1 MDWILLLIFLFA
13 AYAFLAWYIHT
24 RKLWE
29 EHIIFYGPIMAIKTN
44 RVGFFDKFTAWRT
57 FFRIYGTIGVIAVI
71 IVSVLITLML
81 FISVRYTLLIQPE
94 PTGIYEPQNILL
106 IPGINQYVP
115 STLAV
120 WLAFIITIG
129 IHEFGHAILCR
140 VENIKVKGMGALV
153 AVIPIGFFVEP
164 DEEELD
170 KTKGMPK
177 ARMFGAGITNNLV
190 FGFSCFVLLIL
201 AMGMVI
207 PEQQPVIYGIY
218 KNYSADIAGVPPD
231 SVIHF
236 IEITST
242 SPREDIKSVVLNPV
256 SKSEWSSNDT
266 GETSGTGSLLNL
278 TAEREKYF
286 LGVPDPS
293 PAYLSTIDLYLKQ
306 RYSQR
311 SNSGDNSTSYNPF
324 LPISYTDHN
333 LATCNTKSSTGY
345 LVTTAVRVPVSSREQ
360 VSTVLNATRPGDR
373 IVLGVEKNSVIKEY
387 PLNLSRWPP
396 EAGARES
403 GFMGITYYDG
413 ALVKSAVQGMFSPV
427 GFFQFLVVPFAN
439 NDGSQFLRIIAF
451 DTPDT
456 RFYQVPFEGFWGV
469 IHLLFWCA
477 WININVGIFNA
488 IPMVPLDGG
497 YIFKEGVD
505 RLLDRRGMIRYS
517 GYVVSAVSYVMIVVL
532 MSLILLP
539 YLMHIDVLLR

>member
-1 MDWILLLIFLFA
+1 MDWILLLLFLVG
-13 AYAFLAWYIHT
+13 AYTIIAWYIHT
-24 RKLWE
+24 KKLWE

-140 VENIKVKGMGALV
+140 VENIRVKGMGALV

-207 PEQQPVIYGIY
+207 PAQQPVIYGVY
-218 KNYSADIAGVPPD
+218 KNYSADSAGVPPD
-231 SVIHF
+231 STIQY
-236 IEITST
+236 IEITNT
-242 SPREDIKSVVLNPV
+242 TLRENTTPVALSPI
-256 SKSEWSSNDT
+256 SKSSWSSN
-266 GETSGTGSLLNL
+266 GTGSVPRTGAVLNL
-278 TAEREKYF
+278 TVEREKYI

-293 PAYLSTIDLYLKQ
+293 PAYLLTIDQYLKQ
-306 RYSQR
+306 RYSQKSYGR
-311 SNSGDNSTSYNPF
+311 ENSTSYDPF
-324 LPISYTDHN
+324 LLVSNPEGN
-333 LATCNTKSSTGY
+333 MAPGNTTLGTGQ
-345 LVTTAVRVPVSSREQ
+345 LVTTSVRVPVSSREQ
-360 VSTVLNATRPGDR
+360 VSTLLNATRPGDH
-373 IVLGVEKNSVIKEY
+373 ITLGIEKNGTVKDYS
-387 PLNLSRWPP
+387 LNLSSWPV
-396 EAGARES
+396 EAGARQS

-427 GFFQFLVVPFAN
+427 GFFQFLIIPFGT
-439 NDGSQFLRIIAF
+439 DQGTQFLRIIAF

-456 RFYQVPFEGFWGV
+456 RFYQVPFIGFWDV

-505 RLLDRRGMIRYS
+505 RLLDRRGLIRYS
-517 GYVVSAVSYVMIVVL
+517 GHIVSTVSYVMIVVL
-532 MSLILLP
+532 MSLIFLP
-539 YLMHIDVLLR
+539 YLMHM

>member
-1 MDWILLLIFLFA
+1 MDWIFLLIFLVT
-13 AYAFLAWYIHT
+13 AYAIIAYYVYT
-24 RKLWE
+24 RKFWE
-29 EHIIFYGPIMAIKTN
+29 EHIIFYGPIMAIKTR
-44 RVGFFDKFTAWRT
+44 RVGFFDKFAAWRT

-81 FISVRYTLLIQPE
+81 FVSFRYTLLIRPE

-177 ARMFGAGITNNLV
+177 VRMFGAGITNNLV

-201 AMGMVI
+201 LMGMVI
-207 PEQQPVIYGIY
+207 PAQQPVIYGVY
-218 KNYSADIAGVPPD
+218 KNYPAENAGVPSE
-231 SVIHF
+231 SVIQY
-236 IEITST
+236 IEITNT
-242 SPREDIKSVVLNPV
+242 SPRWDNVSVVLNPF
-256 SKSEWSSNDT
+256 SKSEWSSHDT
-266 GETSGTGSLLNL
+266 GSTAETGSLLNL
-278 TAEREKYF
+278 TREREIYF

-293 PAYLSTIDLYLKQ
+293 TAYISTIDLYLKQ
-306 RYSQR
+306 RHSQK
-311 SNSGDNSTSYNPF
+311 SFGGENSTSYDPVHPF
-324 LPISYTDHN
+324 SPSDQN
-333 LATCNTKSSTGY
+333 LTIGNTTSSIGH
-345 LVTTAVRVPVSSREQ
+345 LVSPAIRVQVSSREQ
-360 VSTVLNATRPGDR
+360 VSTLLNATKPGDQ
-373 IVLGVEKNSVIKEY
+373 IIIGVEKNGIINDY
-387 PLNLSRWPP
+387 PLNLSRWPT

-413 ALVKSAVQGMFSPV
+413 ALVKSSVEGMFSPV
-427 GFFQFLVVPFAN
+427 GFFQFLIIPFG
-439 NDGSQFLRIIAF
+439 NDQGTQFLRIIAF
-451 DTPDT
+451 ETTDT
-456 RFYQVPFEGFWGV
+456 RFYQVPFAGFWGI

-477 WININVGIFNA
+477 WININIGIFNA

-497 YIFKEGVD
+497 YILKEGVD
-505 RLLDRRGMIRYS
+505 RFLERRGLIRFS
-517 GYVVSAVSYVMIVVL
+517 GLIVSAVSYVMIVL
-532 MSLILLP
+532 LLSLIFLP
-539 YLMHIDVLLR
+539 YLMHM

>member
-1 MDWILLLIFLFA
+1 MDWILLLLFLVA
-13 AYAFLAWYIHT
+13 AYTIIAWYIHT

-81 FISVRYTLLIQPE
+81 FVSVRYTLLIQPE

-170 KTKGMPK
+170 KTKGIPK

-207 PEQQPVIYGIY
+207 PAQQPVIYGVY
-218 KNYSADIAGVPPD
+218 KNYSADSAGVPPD
-231 SVIHF
+231 STIQY
-236 IEITST
+236 IEITNT
-242 SPREDIKSVVLNPV
+242 TLRGNNSPVAISPI
-256 SKSEWSSNDT
+256 SKSSGSSN
-266 GETSGTGSLLNL
+266 GTGSMPVTGSVLNL
-278 TAEREKYF
+278 TAEREKYI

-293 PAYLSTIDLYLKQ
+293 PVYLLTIDQYLKQ
-306 RYSQR
+306 RYSQKSYGR
-311 SNSGDNSTSYNPF
+311 ENITSYDPF
-324 LPISYTDHN
+324 LPVSNPELNPVTG
-333 LATCNTKSSTGY
+333 NTTLGTGQMI
-345 LVTTAVRVPVSSREQ
+345 TTSVRVPVSSREQ
-360 VSTVLNATRPGDR
+360 LSTLLNATRPGDH
-373 IVLGVEKNSVIKEY
+373 ITLGIEKNGTVKDYS
-387 PLNLSRWPP
+387 LNLSYWPA
-396 EAGARES
+396 EAGARQS

-427 GFFQFLVVPFAN
+427 GFFQFLIIPFGT
-439 NDGSQFLRIIAF
+439 DQGTQFLRIIAF

-456 RFYQVPFEGFWGV
+456 RFYLVPFVGFWGV

-505 RLLDRRGMIRYS
+505 RLLDRRGLIRYS
-517 GYVVSAVSYVMIVVL
+517 GHIVSTVSYVMIVVL
-532 MSLILLP
+532 MSLIFLP
-539 YLMHIDVLLR
+539 YLMHM

>member
-1 MDWILLLIFLFA
+1 MDWILLLISLVL
-13 AYAFLAWYIHT
+13 AYAFFAWYIHT

-29 EHIIFYGPIMAIKTN
+29 DHIIFYGPIMAIKTN
-44 RVGFFDKFTAWRT
+44 RVGFFDKFAAWRT

-81 FISVRYTLLIQPE
+81 FVSFRYTLLLRPE

-120 WLAFIITIG
+120 WFAFIITIG

-201 AMGMVI
+201 AMGMVV
-207 PEQQPVIYGIY
+207 PAQQPVIYGVY
-218 KNYSADIAGVPPD
+218 KNYPAENAGVPPE
-231 SVIHF
+231 SLIRY
-236 IEITST
+236 IEITNT
-242 SPREDIKSVVLNPV
+242 SPYHDNVSVVLNPD
-256 SKSEWSSNDT
+256 SKSEWSFNDT
-266 GETSGTGSLLNL
+266 GATSGTGSRLNL
-278 TAEREKYF
+278 TAEREKYL
-286 LGVPDPS
+286 LGIPDPS

-306 RYSQR
+306 RYSPR
-311 SNSGDNSTSYNPF
+311 FYGGENSTVFNPF
-324 LPISYTDHN
+324 LPFSLPDHN
-333 LATCNTKSSTGY
+333 LTIGNTTSSTGH
-345 LVTTAVRVPVSSREQ
+345 LVSPAVRVPVSSREQ
-360 VSTVLNATRPGDR
+360 VSTLLNATKPGDR
-373 IVLGVEKNSVIKEY
+373 IVLGVEKNDVINDY
-387 PLNLSRWPP
+387 PLNLSHWPT

-413 ALVKSAVQGMFSPV
+413 ALVKSSVGGMLSPV
-427 GFFQFLVVPFAN
+427 GFFQFLIIPF
-439 NDGSQFLRIIAF
+439 GSDQGTQFLRIIAF
-451 DTPDT
+451 ETTDIQ
-456 RFYQVPFEGFWGV
+456 FYQVPFAGFWGV

-497 YIFKEGVD
+497 YIFKEGVV
-505 RLLDRRGMIRYS
+505 RLLERRGLIRFS
-517 GYVVSAVSYVMIVVL
+517 GHIVSAVSYVMIVVL
-532 MSLILLP
+532 MSLIFLP
-539 YLMHIDVLLR
+539 YLMHM

>member
-1 MDWILLLIFLFA
+1 MDWILLLLFLVG
-13 AYAFLAWYIHT
+13 AYTIIAWYIHT
-24 RKLWE
+24 KKLWE

-57 FFRIYGTIGVIAVI
+57 FFRIYGTLGVIAVI

-140 VENIKVKGMGALV
+140 VENIRVKGMGALV

-207 PEQQPVIYGIY
+207 PAQQPVIYGVY
-218 KNYSADIAGVPPD
+218 KNYSADDAGVPPD
-231 SVIHF
+231 STIHY
-236 IEITST
+236 IEISNTT
-242 SPREDIKSVVLNPV
+242 LRGNTTPVALSPI
-256 SKSEWSSNDT
+256 SKSAWFSNDT
-266 GETSGTGSLLNL
+266 GSMPGTGSVLNL
-278 TAEREKYF
+278 TAEREKYI

-293 PAYLSTIDLYLKQ
+293 PAYLLTIDQYLKQ
-306 RYSQR
+306 RYSQK
-311 SNSGDNSTSYNPF
+311 SYGSENSTSYDPF
-324 LPISYTDHN
+324 LLVSNPEFN
-333 LATCNTKSSTGY
+333 
-345 LVTTAVRVPVSSREQ
+345 LVTGNTTLGTEQMVTTSVQVPVSSREQ
-360 VSTVLNATRPGDR
+360 LSTLLNATRPGDH
-373 IVLGVEKNSVIKEY
+373 ITLGIEKNGTVKDYS
-387 PLNLSRWPP
+387 LNLSSWPV
-396 EAGARES
+396 EAGVRQS

-427 GFFQFLVVPFAN
+427 GFFQFLIIPFGT
-439 NDGSQFLRIIAF
+439 DQGTQFLRIIAF

-456 RFYQVPFEGFWGV
+456 RFYQVPFTGFWDV

-505 RLLDRRGMIRYS
+505 RLLDRRGLIRYS
-517 GYVVSAVSYVMIVVL
+517 GHIVSTVSYVMIVVL
-532 MSLILLP
+532 MSLIFLP
-539 YLMHIDVLLR
+539 YLMHM

>member
-1 MDWILLLIFLFA
+1 MDWIVPLIFLVA
-13 AYAFLAWYIHT
+13 AYAVIAYYVHAM
-24 RKLWE
+24 KLWE
-29 EHIIFYGPIMAIKTN
+29 DHIVFYGPIMAIKTN
-44 RVGFFDKFTAWRT
+44 RVQFFDKFVAWRT

-71 IVSVLITLML
+71 IISVLITVML
-81 FISVRYTLLIQPE
+81 FISVRYTLLLQPE

-115 STLAV
+115 STIAV

-140 VENIKVKGMGALV
+140 VENIKVRGMGALV

-201 AMGMVI
+201 LFGLVVPA
-207 PEQQPVIYGIY
+207 QQPVIYGVY
-218 KNYSADIAGVPPD
+218 RNYSADAAGVPPD
-231 SVIHF
+231 SVIRY
-236 IEITST
+236 IAIANT
-242 SPREDIKSVVLNPV
+242 SPARGNQSVVPIPAYGAGLGSFSGVPSTGRG
-256 SKSEWSSNDT
+256 SKM
-266 GETSGTGSLLNL
+266 NL
-278 TAEREKYF
+278 TAEKEKYF
-286 LGVPDPS
+286 LGLSDPS
-293 PAYLSTIDLYLKQ
+293 PAYSALIDKYLIQ
-306 RYSQR
+306 RYGER
-311 SNSGDNSTSYNPF
+311 SYRDQNNTVCDPFSCTSSVDTVPATSIDKKGSELTAPST
-324 LPISYTDHN
+324 
-333 LATCNTKSSTGY
+333 
-345 LVTTAVRVPVSSREQ
+345 VRVPVASREQ
-360 VSTVLNATRPGDR
+360 VSIVLNTTKPGDR
-373 IVLGVEKNSVIKEY
+373 IILGVEKNDVLKEY
-387 PLNLSRWPP
+387 SVNLSTWPA
-396 EAGARES
+396 EAGSRQS

-413 ALVKSAVQGMFSPV
+413 ALVKSAVQEMFSPV
-427 GFFQFLVVPFAN
+427 GFFQFLIVPFATGE
-439 NDGSQFLRIIAF
+439 GSGFVRIIAF

-456 RFYQVPFEGFWGV
+456 RFYQVPFYGFWEV

-505 RLLDRRGMIRYS
+505 RLLDRRGLSRYS
-517 GYVVSAVSYVMIVVL
+517 GYVVSAVSYVMVVVL

-539 YLMHIDVLLR
+539 YLMHM

>member
-1 MDWILLLIFLFA
+1 MDWILLLLFLVG
-13 AYAFLAWYIHT
+13 AYTIIAWYIHT
-24 RKLWE
+24 KKLWE
-29 EHIIFYGPIMAIKTN
+29 EYIIFYGPIMAIKTN

-140 VENIKVKGMGALV
+140 VENIRVKGMGALV

-207 PEQQPVIYGIY
+207 PAQQPVIYGVY
-218 KNYSADIAGVPPD
+218 KNYSADSAGVPPD
-231 SVIHF
+231 STIQY
-236 IEITST
+236 IEITNT
-242 SPREDIKSVVLNPV
+242 TLRENTTPVALSPI
-256 SKSEWSSNDT
+256 SKSSWSSN
-266 GETSGTGSLLNL
+266 GTGSVPRTGAVLNL
-278 TAEREKYF
+278 TVEREKYI

-293 PAYLSTIDLYLKQ
+293 PAYLLTIDQYLNCLLY
-306 RYSQR
+306 
-311 SNSGDNSTSYNPF
+311 TS
-324 LPISYTDHN
+324 D
-333 LATCNTKSSTGY
+333 A
-345 LVTTAVRVPVSSREQ
+345 ADE
-360 VSTVLNATRPGDR
+360 
-373 IVLGVEKNSVIKEY
+373 
-387 PLNLSRWPP
+387 
-396 EAGARES
+396 
-403 GFMGITYYDG
+403 
-413 ALVKSAVQGMFSPV
+413 
-427 GFFQFLVVPFAN
+427 
-439 NDGSQFLRIIAF
+439 
-451 DTPDT
+451 
-456 RFYQVPFEGFWGV
+456 
-469 IHLLFWCA
+469 
-477 WININVGIFNA
+477 
-488 IPMVPLDGG
+488 
-497 YIFKEGVD
+497 
-505 RLLDRRGMIRYS
+505 
-517 GYVVSAVSYVMIVVL
+517 
-532 MSLILLP
+532 
-539 YLMHIDVLLR
+539 

>member
-1 MDWILLLIFLFA
+1 MDWIPLLVLLVATYAVI
-13 AYAFLAWYIHT
+13 AYYIHT
-24 RKLWE
+24 KKLWE
-29 EHIIFYGPIMAIKTN
+29 DHIVFFGPIMAIKTD
-44 RVGFFDKFTAWRT
+44 RVRFFDKFIAWRT

-71 IVSVLITLML
+71 IISVLITVML
-81 FISVRYTLLIQPE
+81 FISVRYTLIIQPE

-140 VENIKVKGMGALV
+140 VENIKVRGMGALV

-201 AMGMVI
+201 FVGLVVPA
-207 PEQQPVIYGIY
+207 QQPVIYGVY
-218 KNYSADIAGVPPD
+218 KNYSADTAGVPPD
-231 SVIHF
+231 SVIRY
-236 IEITST
+236 IAITNPSPAGSDRSSVLTPAPGTGPT
-242 SPREDIKSVVLNPV
+242 SPP
-256 SKSEWSSNDT
+256 
-266 GETSGTGSLLNL
+266 GPGSRMNL
-278 TAEREKYF
+278 TVEKRKYF
-286 LGVPDPS
+286 LGVSDPS
-293 PAYLSTIDLYLKQ
+293 PAYSALIDQYLIQ
-306 RYSQR
+306 RYGAGAFGDQNNTVCDPVSCR
-311 SNSGDNSTSYNPF
+311 SSGDTV
-324 LPISYTDHN
+324 
-333 LATCNTKSSTGY
+333 LATSNDNKSTELAVPS
-345 LVTTAVRVPVSSREQ
+345 VVRVPVASRDQ
-360 VSTVLNATRPGDR
+360 VSLILNATKPGDR
-373 IVLGVEKNSVIKEY
+373 IILGVEKDDMLKEY
-387 PLNLSRWPP
+387 SLNLSSWPA

-413 ALVKSAVQGMFSPV
+413 ALVRSAVQGMFSPV
-427 GFFQFLVVPFAN
+427 GFFQFLIVPFAN
-439 NDGSQFLRIIAF
+439 GEGSGFVRIIAF
-451 DTPDT
+451 ETPDT
-456 RFYQVPFEGFWGV
+456 RFYQVPFYGFWGV
-469 IHLLFWCA
+469 VHLLFWCA

-505 RLLDRRGMIRYS
+505 RLLDRRGLIRYS
-517 GYVVSAVSYVMIVVL
+517 GYVVSGVSYVMIVVL
-532 MSLILLP
+532 MSLIILP
-539 YLMHIDVLLR
+539 YLLHM

>member
-1 MDWILLLIFLFA
+1 MDWILLLIFLVL
-13 AYAFLAWYIHT
+13 AYAFFAWYIHT

-29 EHIIFYGPIMAIKTN
+29 DHIIFYGPIMAIKTS
-44 RVGFFDKFTAWRT
+44 RVGFFDKFAAWRT

-81 FISVRYTLLIQPE
+81 FVSFRYTLLLRPE

-120 WLAFIITIG
+120 WFAFIITIG

-201 AMGMVI
+201 MMGMVV
-207 PEQQPVIYGIY
+207 PAQQPVIYGVY
-218 KNYSADIAGVPPD
+218 KNYPAENAGVPPE
-231 SVIHF
+231 SVIRY
-236 IEITST
+236 IEITNT
-242 SPREDIKSVVLNPV
+242 SPYDSNVSVVLNPN
-256 SKSEWSSNDT
+256 SKSEWSFNDT
-266 GETSGTGSLLNL
+266 ESTPETGSRLNL
-278 TAEREKYF
+278 TREREIYV

-306 RYSQR
+306 RYSNK
-311 SNSGDNSTSYNPF
+311 SYGGESSTSYDPF
-324 LPISYTDHN
+324 RPISHPDHN
-333 LATCNTKSSTGY
+333 LTIGNTTSSTGH
-345 LVTTAVRVPVSSREQ
+345 LVSPAVRVPVSSREQ
-360 VSTVLNATRPGDR
+360 VSTLLNATKPGDR
-373 IVLGVEKNSVIKEY
+373 IVLGVEKNDVINDY
-387 PLNLSRWPP
+387 PLNLSHWPT

-413 ALVKSAVQGMFSPV
+413 ALVKSSVGGMLSPV
-427 GFFQFLVVPFAN
+427 GFFQFLIIPFG
-439 NDGSQFLRIIAF
+439 NDQGTQFLRIIAF
-451 DTPDT
+451 ETTDT
-456 RFYQVPFEGFWGV
+456 RFYQVPFAGFWGV

-505 RLLDRRGMIRYS
+505 RLLERRGLIRFS
-517 GYVVSAVSYVMIVVL
+517 GHIVSAVSYVMIVVL
-532 MSLILLP
+532 MSLIFLP
-539 YLMHIDVLLR
+539 YLMHM

>member
-1 MDWILLLIFLFA
+1 MDWILLLISLVA

-24 RKLWE
+24 RKLWR

-44 RVGFFDKFTAWRT
+44 RVRFFDKFAAWRT

-140 VENIKVKGMGALV
+140 VENIRVKGMGALV

-164 DEEELD
+164 DEDELD

-190 FGFSCFVLLIL
+190 FGFSCFALLIL

-207 PEQQPVIYGIY
+207 PAQQPVIYGIY
-218 KNYSADIAGVPPD
+218 KNYSADSAGVPPD
-231 SVIHF
+231 SVIRY
-236 IEITST
+236 ITFPNSST
-242 SPREDIKSVVLNPV
+242 FGDEPSAVLAQV
-256 SKSEWSSNDT
+256 SINDLSSSNT
-266 GETSGTGSLLNL
+266 NALPKTSIILNL
-278 TAEREKYF
+278 TAERQKYF
-286 LGVPDPS
+286 LGIPNPS
-293 PAYLSTIDLYLKQ
+293 DAYCSTIDLYLKQ
-306 RYSQR
+306 RYYQKSY
-311 SNSGDNSTSYNPF
+311 GLDNSTSFDPFSMGVSADRNP
-324 LPISYTDHN
+324 
-333 LATCNTKSSTGY
+333 ATNNSNSRTEPA
-345 LVTTAVRVPVSSREQ
+345 VTTAVRVTVASREQ

-373 IVLGVEKNSVIKEY
+373 IVLGVEKNGTIKEY
-387 PLNLSRWPP
+387 SLNLSYWPA
-396 EAGARES
+396 EAVGRES

-413 ALVKSAVQGMFSPV
+413 TLVKSAVQGMFSPI
-427 GFFQFLVVPFAN
+427 GFFQFLVVPFVN
-439 NDGSQFLRIIAF
+439 NDSSQFIRIIAF

-456 RFYQVPFEGFWGV
+456 RFYQVPFDGFWGV

-539 YLMHIDVLLR
+539 YLMHM